1 VRLTLIQ
8 QRALAAL
15 RERPRSTAELVDVIA
30 RDGLGEVL
38 LPWVATALK
47 RLEAGELVRRAGDA
61 WEVTE
66 AGAAAATRRAV
77 R

>member
-1 VRLTLIQ
+1 VRLTLVQ
-8 QRALAAL
+8 QRILSQLHARPLAT
-15 RERPRSTAELVDVIA
+15 TALVDVIA

>member
-1 VRLTLIQ
+1 MRLTLIQ
-8 QRALAAL
+8 QRILAAL
-15 RERPRSTAELVDVIA
+15 RARPHGTAALVDVVSA
-30 RDGLGEVL
+30 DGLGEVL
-38 LPWVATALK
+38 LGWVATALK